1 MLKSLTRRNIFVS
14 FNTKTRKCL
23 SKQKKKDCFKDRV
36 NLLYNLEEDVVSISN
51 YDSEAYSIINN
62 YEILN

>member
-1 MLKSLTRRNIFVS
+1 MLVQ
-14 FNTKTRKCL
+14 TK
-23 SKQKKKDCFKDRV
+23 KKKDCFKDRV